1 MIRSIPSV
9 GMPDQDPLELLSK
22 QDVLLG
28 SLIKSIG
35 NHSIQIHDNLFESLL
50 KSIIYQQLA
59 GSAAKAIYFRFLQDY
74 GDNLP
79 TPEQIISTSNT
90 VLRFTIG
97 LSFKKIEYIKNLST
111 KILSGELNIQGLP
124 DPQDEEAI
132 AELVKVKGIGRL
144 TAEMFLIFCLQREDV
159 IPLGDLGV
167 KKAIQK
173 LYNLSELPT
182 HQYMLEVFSRWK
194 PYRSIATW
202 YLWKSLSKFDSIG

>member
-1 MIRSIPSV
+1 VIRSVPSV

-35 NHSIQIHDNLFESLL
+35 NYSIQIHDNLFESLL

-132 AELVKVKGIGRL
+132 AELVKVKGIGRW

-182 HQYMLEVFSRWK
+182 HQYMLEVSSRWK